1 MIIFN
6 PFQTSATEEYTPTA
20 PGYKTSSTSDELTIP
35 LLLPSRTRS
44 QQNSRHEKVS
54 TPTIPLQLPVTPR
67 EIADNMNLA
76 PLTNTNIPPPILPNV
91 NIPPL
96 MSSSSTIPLNLPKTR
111 SKNIITPPGLSPVV
125 VSQSDNKGSVL
136 SSLSEEEL
144 IRKANEMLG
153 ESDNRDETPEPD
165 ESEQNA
171 KYSPKSDIK
180 SAPVIYN
187 PTKRPKIDVSQPPI
201 PGLEDED
208 FH

>member
-1 MIIFN
+1 
-6 PFQTSATEEYTPTA
+6 
-20 PGYKTSSTSDELTIP
+20 
-35 LLLPSRTRS
+35 
-44 QQNSRHEKVS
+44 
-54 TPTIPLQLPVTPR
+54 
-67 EIADNMNLA
+67 
-76 PLTNTNIPPPILPNV
+76 
-91 NIPPL
+91 
-96 MSSSSTIPLNLPKTR
+96 
-111 SKNIITPPGLSPVV
+111 
-125 VSQSDNKGSVL
+125 
-136 SSLSEEEL
+136 
-144 IRKANEMLG
+144 MLG